1 MIFKG
6 KIGVWFW
13 LLLIGV
19 NITLI
24 CGGIHEELKDGEM
37 LELFFAFFLINII
50 CVPMVIRNYVQIDG
64 EKLIF
69 VLGFCKDYMKIEDI
83 TEVYRTHNPIAAGAL
98 SLDRVVIKAK
108 RQEWVISIH
117 GKEQLFHELKVRNLK
132 IQIRKSTAPGR
143 E

>member
-64 EKLIF
+64 EQLIF
-69 VLGFCKDYMKIEDI
+69 VLGLKTLRRYTGRIIRLLQGRCHW
-83 TEVYRTHNPIAAGAL
+83 TGL
-98 SLDRVVIKAK
+98 SLKQK
-108 RQEWVISIH
+108 
-117 GKEQLFHELKVRNLK
+117 
-132 IQIRKSTAPGR
+132 GR
-143 E
+143 SG